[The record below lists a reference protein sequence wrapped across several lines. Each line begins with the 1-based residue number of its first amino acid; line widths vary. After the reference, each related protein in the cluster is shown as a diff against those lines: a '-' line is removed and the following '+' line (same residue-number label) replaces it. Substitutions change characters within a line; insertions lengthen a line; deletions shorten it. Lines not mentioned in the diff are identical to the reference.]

1 MAGRRHRLNRRG
13 GSASR
18 RYGGAGRGSKQ
29 GFLFLCLIGGVVF
42 VFGLVVVVV
51 VSTSGSAPRSE
62 SRIVADGSTNRPVFS
77 RLDSPEE
84 APGVPPVP
92 AVRKEPEPDP
102 EPEPE
107 ELPPFEEP
115 PPPDPEVPPEP
126 PPVEP
131 APVVEPPRPPAG
143 EPSKAAP
150 AVVVNKVFKM
160 LVTGKLGK
168 ENLSSS
174 DPHTWSR
181 LGYCLQHEVAEQ
193 HWLAFFDGKVKVI
206 RKAGEKQVGGV
217 KVPEG
222 FPDSASRKNPGH
234 RLVIH
239 ATATFDG
246 NIEFQGLKTGSK
258 YSCRL
263 DCSLEKRKGRS
274 FQSTKSFSVKA
285 RITPAVAA
293 RDADG
298 DPAQLRMAYY
308 AALEEL
314 CLELLGMAP
323 FKS

>member
-1 MAGRRHRLNRRG
+1 MAGRRYRSNRRG

-18 RYGGAGRGSKQ
+18 RYGGAGRGSSQ
-29 GFLFLCLIGGVVF
+29 GVLFLCLIGGVVF
-42 VFGLVVVVV
+42 VFGLGVVVV
-51 VSTSGSAPRSE
+51 VSTSGSAPRPE
-62 SRIVADGSTNRPVFS
+62 SRIVDGGRTNRPVFS

-84 APGVPPVP
+84 TPGVPPVP
-92 AVRKEPEPDP
+92 VVREEPEPDP

-107 ELPPFEEP
+107 EIPPPEEP
-115 PPPDPEVPPEP
+115 LPPDPEIPQEP
-126 PPVEP
+126 PPAEP
-131 APVVEPPRPPAG
+131 PPVVEPPRPPAG
-143 EPSKAAP
+143 EPSKAEP
-150 AVVVNKVFKM
+150 AVAVNTVFKM
-160 LVTGKLGK
+160 LATGKLGK
-168 ENLSSS
+168 ENLSPS
-174 DPHTWSR
+174 DPRTWSR
-181 LGYCLQHEVAEQ
+181 LGYFFQHEAAKQ
-193 HWLAFFDGKVKVI
+193 HWLEFSDGKVNVI
-206 RKAGEKQVGGV
+206 RKAGEKQTGGA

-222 FPDSASRKNPGH
+222 FPDSASRKGPGH

-263 DCSLEKRKGRS
+263 DCSLEKRKGLG
-274 FQSTKSFSVKA
+274 FQSMKSFSVKA

>member
-1 MAGRRHRLNRRG
+1 MNRRG

-62 SRIVADGSTNRPVFS
+62 SRIVAGGRTNRPVFS

-84 APGVPPVP
+84 TPGVPPAPV
-92 AVRKEPEPDP
+92 VRA
-102 EPEPE
+102 
-107 ELPPFEEP
+107 LPQ
-115 PPPDPEVPPEP
+115 DPEVPQDPPLAEP
-126 PPVEP
+126 P
-131 APVVEPPRPPAG
+131 PVVEPPRPPAR
-143 EPSKAAP
+143 EPPKAAP
-150 AVVVNKVFKM
+150 AVAVNTVFKM
-160 LVTGKLGK
+160 LITGKLGK
-168 ENLSSS
+168 ENLSPS
-174 DPHTWSR
+174 DPRTWSR
-181 LGYCLQHEVAEQ
+181 LGYCLQHEAAEQ
-193 HWLAFFDGKVKVI
+193 HWLAFSDGKVKVI
-206 RKAGEKQVGGV
+206 RKAGEKQTGGA

-222 FPDSASRKNPGH
+222 FPDSANRKNPEH

-263 DCSLEKRKGRS
+263 DCSLEKRKGLG
-274 FQSTKSFSVKA
+274 FQSTKSFSVKT

>member
-1 MAGRRHRLNRRG
+1 MAGRRYRSNRRG

-18 RYGGAGRGSKQ
+18 RYGGAGHGPRQ
-29 GFLFLCLIGGVVF
+29 GFIFLCLIGGVVF

-62 SRIVADGSTNRPVFS
+62 SRIVAGGRTNRPVFS

-84 APGVPPVP
+84 TPGVPPAPV
-92 AVRKEPEPDP
+92 VRE

-107 ELPPFEEP
+107 ELPPPEEP
-115 PPPDPEVPPEP
+115 PPEEPLPQDPEVPQDPPLAEP
-126 PPVEP
+126 P
-131 APVVEPPRPPAG
+131 PVVEPPRPPAR
-143 EPSKAAP
+143 EPPKAAP
-150 AVVVNKVFKM
+150 AVAVNTVFKM
-160 LVTGKLGK
+160 LITGKLGK
-168 ENLSSS
+168 ENLSPS
-174 DPHTWSR
+174 DPRTWSR
-181 LGYCLQHEVAEQ
+181 LGYCLQHEAAEQ
-193 HWLAFFDGKVKVI
+193 HWLAFSDGKVKVI
-206 RKAGEKQVGGV
+206 RKAGEKQTGGA

-222 FPDSASRKNPGH
+222 FPDSANRKNPGH

-263 DCSLEKRKGRS
+263 DCSLEKRKGLG
-274 FQSTKSFSVKA
+274 FQSTKSFSVKT